1 MPGYA
6 CHAYPMEKGQKQ
18 KKIIGKLILIMRRAS
33 PGSCGLWLC
42 VSVSISFLIWRFR
55 DVWWMLD
62 KLFYY
67 CVLHVIERGY
77 FHSVMLLQVTLSCHM
92 VAGQLQVTLRL
103 RSSLSGRDG
112 ASRWSCRGQLSATT
126 LSAPRMTKQY
136 LLTDFVQNCRCK
148 LILIITRSSASA
160 FRAHQYLHIGGLE
173 AAFTGMGL
181 AQPTCT
187 SQARCHTI
195 IRVSHGIR
203 SFINKL
209 IQKQDA
215 SSIIPLPIVPPC
227 FATFP

>member
-1 MPGYA
+1 MFLWQRYA

-18 KKIIGKLILIMRRAS
+18 KKIIGKLILIEA
-33 PGSCGLWLC
+33 
-42 VSVSISFLIWRFR
+42 SISRLMWFMTVCPFHLIWRSR
-55 DVWWMLD
+55 EAWWMLD
-62 KLFYY
+62 KIFYV

-148 LILIITRSSASA
+148 LILIITRSSAPA

-195 IRVSHGIR
+195 IMLSHGIR
-203 SFINKL
+203 SLINK
-209 IQKQDA
+209 
-215 SSIIPLPIVPPC
+215 
-227 FATFP
+227 